1 MFCKNCGKRIKMTD
15 SACPWCGKD
24 QNCIEGGNG
33 FWDIVERQGVAA
45 PLIDKAANS
54 ERNEAPV
61 KPKKNRHLFGMCAL
75 FVSAIALA
83 ACIGGL
89 LQIAKLKGTIT
100 QMMESFNLCEQKIT
114 EMSDEISSLNDSV
127 NFLLSNQNAD
137 EDGTADGGVNVVPV
151 SSGIII
157 TKQPTDETVSP
168 GQSTTVFIV
177 AADGDSIT
185 FSWEKLDKGS
195 NEWKPIDK
203 EGDQYRVTEE
213 GQTSR
218 LAVNNPNSDVMGTYR
233 CTVTDKDGVVIR
245 SNEVKLT
252 IAEITSPAFF
262 QTPDLTEAADNPL
275 AGSWNI
281 PSPPVET
288 PPVETPI
295 VETPIVE
302 TPPVETLPVE
312 QTVS

>member
-1 MFCKNCGKRIKMTD
+1 MFCKNCGKRIKLTD
-15 SACPWCGKD
+15 SVCPWCGKD

-33 FWDIVERQGVAA
+33 FWDIVERNGMAA

-54 ERNEAPV
+54 ERNDV
-61 KPKKNRHLFGMCAL
+61 LTKPKKNRHIFEICTL

-83 ACIGGL
+83 VCLGGL
-89 LQIAKLKGTIT
+89 LQTAKLKGATM
-100 QMMESFNLCEQKIT
+100 QAMESFNLCEQKIT
-114 EMSDEISSLNDSV
+114 EMRDEIASLNDSV

-137 EDGTADGGVNVVPV
+137 EDGAVDGGVNVVPI

-168 GQSTTVFIV
+168 GQSTTAFIV

-185 FSWEKLDKGS
+185 FSWEKFDQELT
-195 NEWKPIDK
+195 EWRPIDR
-203 EGDQYRVTEE
+203 EDVRYRFTEE

-218 LAVNNPNSDVMGTYR
+218 LAVNNPTSDVIGTYR
-233 CTVTDKDGVVIR
+233 CTITDKDGAVEY
-245 SNEVKLT
+245 SNEVRLT
-252 IAEITSPAFF
+252 IAESTVFEIFP
-262 QTPDLTEAADNPL
+262 TPDLSGAADDPP
-275 AGSWNI
+275 AVSWNTTA
-281 PSPPVET
+281 PP
-288 PPVETPI
+288 
-295 VETPIVE
+295 VE

>member
-1 MFCKNCGKRIKMTD
+1 MFCKNCGKRIKLTD
-15 SACPWCGKD
+15 SVCPWCGKD

-33 FWDIVERQGVAA
+33 FWDIVERNGMAA
-45 PLIDKAANS
+45 SLIDKAANS
-54 ERNEAPV
+54 ERNDILT
-61 KPKKNRHLFGMCAL
+61 KPKKNRHIFEICTL

-83 ACIGGL
+83 VCLGGL
-89 LQIAKLKGTIT
+89 LQTAKLKGTT
-100 QMMESFNLCEQKIT
+100 MQAMESFNLCEQKIT
-114 EMSDEISSLNDSV
+114 EMRDEIALLNDSV

-137 EDGTADGGVNVVPV
+137 EDGASDGGVNVVPI

-177 AADGDSIT
+177 VADGDSIT
-185 FSWEKLDKGS
+185 FRWEKLDQVA

-203 EGDQYRVTEE
+203 EGGQYRVTED

-218 LAVNNPNSDVMGTYR
+218 LAVNNPNSDVMGIYR
-233 CTVTDKDGVVIR
+233 CTITDKDGVVIR
-245 SNEVKLT
+245 SNEVRLT

-262 QTPDLTEAADNPL
+262 QTPDLTEAADDPL

-288 PPVETPI
+288 PPVET
-295 VETPIVE
+295 
-302 TPPVETLPVE
+302 LPVE